1 MYPERNID
9 YTDLEEIEDL
19 VAGDMAYISRISADK
34 VLEISDIDEELI
46 TESEYWALFSE
57 DGVPLMLANA
67 RQELEYSAFFHDV
80 TTVLP
85 N

>member
-1 MYPERNID
+1 MYQERNFDFSDI
-9 YTDLEEIEDL
+9 EEIDDL
-19 VAGDMAYISRISADK
+19 AAGDTAYISRISADK

-57 DGVPLMLANA
+57 DGVPIMLANA
-67 RQELEYSAFFHDV
+67 RKELEHSAFFNDV